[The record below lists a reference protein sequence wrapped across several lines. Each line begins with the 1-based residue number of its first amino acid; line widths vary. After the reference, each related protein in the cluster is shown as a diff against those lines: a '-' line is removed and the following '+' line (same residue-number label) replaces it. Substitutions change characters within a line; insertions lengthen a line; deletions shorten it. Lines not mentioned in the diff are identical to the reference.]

1 VRAIFCKNTKQKG
14 GVEMLNTKKS
24 FQFISFSAA
33 IVFFAGIVLL
43 CFAATSNA
51 AEEKPTPGTIVQRG
65 VPWADTSKFKKNPPW
80 VIGYSNPSLSNEW
93 RVYMVELMK
102 YYAEQNPKLV
112 KKLYITDSEDNP
124 IKQIADTEDLA
135 VKGIDI
141 LLSSPC
147 TPAANP
153 GQEAIFRK
161 GTPVVQFDR
170 TGGTEEFTCTQ
181 LTQELEVGR
190 KLTEWLVKA
199 MGGKGNIVVFS
210 GVPGSWPSEGRLMA
224 MKQVLAK
231 YPDVKIVGGPVYT
244 FWSMASAKK
253 AMEDFIAGIPKID
266 GIWSDSGMMAKPA
279 MEAWL
284 EAGKKPIPCAGDVF
298 NGWLKMWKT
307 KKLPGYA
314 TTNVPLFC
322 GVLGMAA
329 AFQILNGEPVART
342 SEYPVY
348 EITEE
353 NLDKWVRMD
362 LSDAYFSFDS
372 VPGFFQAP
380 EELKKKL
387 FSLK

>member
-1 VRAIFCKNTKQKG
+1 
-14 GVEMLNTKKS
+14 MLNTKK
-24 FQFISFSAA
+24 FLRFISFSTA
-33 IVFFAGIVLL
+33 IVFFAGIMLV
-43 CFAATSNA
+43 CIAATSNA
-51 AEEKPTPGTIVQRG
+51 AEQVPTPGTIVKRG
-65 VPWADTSKFKKNPPW
+65 VPWVNTTKFKKNPPW

-102 YYAEQNPKLV
+102 YYAKQNPNLV
-112 KKLYITDSEDNP
+112 KALYVTDSEDNP
-124 IKQIADTEDLA
+124 VKQIADTEDLA

-141 LLSSPC
+141 LLSSPA

-153 GQEAIFRK
+153 GQEAVFRK
-161 GTPVVQFDR
+161 GKPVVQFDR
-170 TGGTEEFTCTQ
+170 TGGTEEYTCTQ
-181 LTQELEVGR
+181 LTQEVEVGR
-190 KLTEWLVKA
+190 MLTEWLVKA
-199 MGGKGNIVVFS
+199 IGKKGNIVVFS
-210 GVPGSWPSEGRLMA
+210 GVPGGWPSEGRLMG
-224 MKQVLAK
+224 MRQVLSK

-244 FWSMASAKK
+244 FWSMATAKK
-253 AMEDFIAGIPKID
+253 AMEDWIAGIPKID

-284 EAGKKPIPCAGDVF
+284 EAGRKPIPTVGDCF
-298 NGWLKMWKT
+298 NGWMKMWKT
-307 KKLPGYA
+307 KKLPAYG

-322 GVLGMAA
+322 GVLAMKA
-329 AFQILNGEPVART
+329 AFSILSGEPVPRT
-342 SEYPVY
+342 SEYNVY
-348 EITEE
+348 EITDE

>member
-1 VRAIFCKNTKQKG
+1 
-14 GVEMLNTKKS
+14 MLNDKKTNWFTNLS
-24 FQFISFSAA
+24 VA
-33 IVFFAGIVLL
+33 IVFFGCIVLL
-43 CFAATSNA
+43 CFVTTSNA
-51 AEEKPTPGTIVQRG
+51 AEQTPIPGTIVKPG
-65 VPWADTSKFKKNPPW
+65 VPWVDTTKFKKKPPW

-102 YYAEQNPKLV
+102 YYAAQHPELV

-124 IKQIADTEDLA
+124 VKQIADTEDLL

-153 GQEAIFRK
+153 GQEAAFRK
-161 GTPVVQFDR
+161 GIPVVQFDR

-181 LTQELEVGR
+181 LTQELKVGTL
-190 KLTEWLVKA
+190 LTEWLVKA
-199 MGGKGNIVVFS
+199 IGGKGNIVVFS

-224 MKQVLAK
+224 MRQVLAK
-231 YPDVKIVGGPVYT
+231 YPDVKVVGGPAYT
-244 FWSMASAKK
+244 FWSMAAAKK
-253 AMEDFIAGIPKID
+253 DMEDFIAGIPKID

-284 EAGKKPIPCAGDVF
+284 EAGRKPIPTAGDVF

-307 KKLPGYA
+307 KNLPAYG

-322 GVLGMAA
+322 GVLAMAS
-329 AFQILNGEPVART
+329 AFKILSGEPVPRT
-342 SEYPVY
+342 SEYDVY
-348 EITEE
+348 EITDQ

-380 EELKKKL
+380 ESLKKKL
-387 FSLK
+387 FGLK